1 MSEFV
6 SRLGTFRKANKDIL
20 ADGKVNII
28 KCDKNIL
35 ILDRF
40 NEKGEHLY
48 IAVNRASHGK
58 EIDLNQYFEG
68 DIRNCRIEFST
79 ENSTRDYLTPYGI
92 LIMRK
97 D

>member
-1 MSEFV
+1 MIEFV

-20 ADGKVNII
+20 ATGQTKII

-40 NEKGEHLY
+40 NEKGQHLY
-48 IAVNRASHGK
+48 IAVNRSSRGK
-58 EIDLNQYFEG
+58 EIDLNKYF
-68 DIRNCRIEFST
+68 DDNMLDCTISFAT